1 MNNSESARKI
11 NQAVSTTGK
20 AVGGAISQAKGALN
34 SWWSSMTTQVPVTN
48 NLPLPQQVN
57 NESNSNG
64 DNKTTTYGID
74 GDAVVTT
81 DDNNQSKIV
90 NVECENIV
98 VGTLNTA
105 EMSKNEIN
113 LKQPYEGI
121 IEIGHEAV
129 DILKEDTNRRVN
141 V

>member
-34 SWWSSMTTQVPVTN
+34 SWWSSMTTQAPATI
-48 NLPLPQQVN
+48 NLPLPQQQVN
-57 NESNSNG
+57 NESNSNVV
-64 DNKTTTYGID
+64 YGID
-74 GDAVVTT
+74 DVVETT
-81 DDNNQSKIV
+81 DDNNKSIIG
-90 NVECENIV
+90 NVENENIV
-98 VGTLNTA
+98 VDTFNTV
-105 EMSKNEIN
+105 EMNKNEMN
-113 LKQPYEGI
+113 LKPYEGI